1 MAGPI
6 KIDSHLHIYDTSQ
19 EGIDAKAGYHIWEY
33 GTKSDVR
40 YSRYGGTVTDAVE
53 AMEAADISKS
63 VVVHL
68 FSAASTRN
76 EAIAKLPADMDESKK
91 RDAIRDIEA
100 GLGDKLKEF
109 NLWGCNV
116 VKDYP
121 QIISYVCMDAVA
133 LPGEAGAA
141 HLRDMV
147 ENHGAKGIKMHG
159 AAQEFDMSDQRMWPV
174 YQTCVEMGL
183 PIVAHSGPDR
193 GGQHYAEPQAF
204 AGMLKAFPDLK
215 VVLAHMGG
223 GTWQQALGIAQAFP
237 NAYFDCCE
245 SIEWTGGTKAPT
257 DQQFGQLI
265 KDIGPERVMM
275 GSDFPWYDLDHSVER
290 VMELPV
296 LSQEEKEGVLGAN
309 AVRILG
315 L

>member
-1 MAGPI
+1 MAGPV
-6 KIDSHLHIYDTSQ
+6 KIDCHVHIYDTSQ
-19 EGIDAKAGYHIWEY
+19 EGIDAKEGYHLWEY

-40 YSRYGGTVTDAVE
+40 YSRYPGTVSDVVE
-53 AMEAADISKS
+53 AMDSAEISKA

-68 FSAASTRN
+68 FSAAATRN
-76 EAIAKLPADMDESKK
+76 DAIAKLPSDMEEGK
-91 RDAIRDIEA
+91 RRQAIKDIEA
-100 GLGDKLKEF
+100 GLGDRLREF
-109 NLWGCNV
+109 NLWGCNIV
-116 VKDYP
+116 RDHP
-121 QIISYVCMDAVA
+121 QIIPYVAADALA

-147 ENHGAKGIKMHG
+147 ENHGARGIKMHG
-159 AAQEFDMSDQRMWPV
+159 ASQEFDMSDQRMWPI
-174 YQTCVEMGL
+174 YQTCLELGL
-183 PIVAHSGPDR
+183 PIIAHSGPDR
-193 GGQHYAEPQAF
+193 GGHHYAEPQAF

-215 VVLAHMGG
+215 VVLAHLGG
-223 GTWQQALGIAQAFP
+223 GTWQQALNIAQTYP

-245 SIEWTGGTKAPT
+245 IIEWNGGTNAPS

-265 KDIGPERVMM
+265 KNIGPERVMM

-296 LSQEEKEGVLGAN
+296 LSGEEKEGILGAN